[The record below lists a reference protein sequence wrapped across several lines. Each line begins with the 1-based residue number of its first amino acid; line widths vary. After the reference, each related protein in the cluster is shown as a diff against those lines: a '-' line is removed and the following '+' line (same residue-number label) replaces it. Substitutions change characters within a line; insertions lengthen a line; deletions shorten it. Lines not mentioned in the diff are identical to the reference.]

1 MEVLSNHLRDF
12 RIGKSLHNLE
22 AIRQTLASVTDRF
35 AVSVDFPFFQRLAL
49 PLTRGQSRIP
59 GIQIHNTR
67 MIRLMEVL
75 LHSGPTLTGWSS
87 REIYQALLQ
96 TFTLSAQQ
104 YTLTQLR
111 YDLHKMKGHGLIER
125 VGRQYRYRLTDK
137 GHRASLMFVL
147 FHQRVCGP
155 LASSCL
161 QARHP
166 TGGGLPQSR
175 PIDRANSETTRRLTL
190 PLARKSALSRR
201 RDADRPTLSLP
212 ALPGLYR
219 AGFTVQG
226 KGFLSPVVWA

>member
-1 MEVLSNHLRDF
+1 
-12 RIGKSLHNLE
+12 
-22 AIRQTLASVTDRF
+22 
-35 AVSVDFPFFQRLAL
+35 
-49 PLTRGQSRIP
+49 
-59 GIQIHNTR
+59 

-111 YDLHKMKGHGLIER
+111 YDLRKMKGHGLIER

-155 LASSCL
+155 LAHSLFNRSP
-161 QARHP
+161 QAAFKPATQLEAAYRKAD
-166 TGGGLPQSR
+166 QSIER
-175 PIDRANSETTRRLTL
+175 ILKL
-190 PLARKSALSRR
+190 LAA
-201 RDADRPTLSLP
+201 
-212 ALPGLYR
+212 
-219 AGFTVQG
+219 
-226 KGFLSPVVWA
+226 